1 MQKRLSMTEKIDFEK
16 NLHFQQRRRQNFEL
30 VSCGKWPLSTAQEQ
44 IFQAGALLK
53 AVMARIAKFSPRSRI
68 FGFVWFESLFNK
80 LVMNYQIK
88 I

>member
-1 MQKRLSMTEKIDFEK
+1 
-16 NLHFQQRRRQNFEL
+16 
-30 VSCGKWPLSTAQEQ
+30 VALSTAQEQ
-44 IFQAGALLK
+44 IFQASALLK

-68 FGFVWFESLFNK
+68 FGFGWFESFFNK